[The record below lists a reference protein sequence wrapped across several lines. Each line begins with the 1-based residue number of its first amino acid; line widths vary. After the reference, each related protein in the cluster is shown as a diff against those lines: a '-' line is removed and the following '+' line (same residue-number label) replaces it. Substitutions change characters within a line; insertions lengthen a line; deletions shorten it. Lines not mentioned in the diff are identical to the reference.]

1 MKRTLRKL
9 HTLGG
14 QRQNLESR
22 AKNARCNLTL
32 TFILSPAGR
41 GNIKIGLLA
50 TVFALLVAA
59 SIALAAETG
68 NLKLD
73 VLHDD
78 GAGAKNPAH
87 LIAANGKEA
96 GQVTPGSS
104 IALPPGEY
112 KLIMPIVGGQIVKD
126 NVQIEAGRTHTVLI
140 ENVAVLQVSAKDKTG
155 ADPGFG
161 VSVTTTDSPHTKVA
175 NFISG
180 DKYLFAPNEVD
191 VHVDAPPQGY
201 DWHAVKLEPGHR
213 ALLTLDEVVKAE
225 LAVRTVMSKI
235 PFDNSTRVV
244 ILRAG
249 TQTKVA
255 ESDPGSEHRFK
266 LDPGDYDAYVENRSG
281 KGKPFATSAG
291 IHLESG
297 AKVERTV
304 PLD

>member
-1 MKRTLRKL
+1 MRPIRPLAAITI
-9 HTLGG
+9 
-14 QRQNLESR
+14 
-22 AKNARCNLTL
+22 A
-32 TFILSPAGR
+32 
-41 GNIKIGLLA
+41 LLA
-50 TVFALLVAA
+50 LVWSAQAA
-59 SIALAAETG
+59 QTG

-73 VLHDD
+73 VLGEN

-87 LIAANGKEA
+87 VIAANGKEA

-104 IALPPGEY
+104 VALAPGEY
-112 KLIMPIVGGQIVKD
+112 KIVLPIIGGQIVKD
-126 NVQIEAGRTHTVLI
+126 GVQIEAGRTHTVLI
-140 ENVAVLQVSAKDKTG
+140 ENVAVLEVSVKDKTG

-161 VSVTTTDSPHTKVA
+161 VSVTTTATPHTKVA
-175 NFISG
+175 SFVSG
-180 DKYLFAPNEVD
+180 DKYLFAPSEVD

-201 DWHAVKLEPGHR
+201 DWHAIQLAPGHR

-225 LAVRTVMSKI
+225 LLVQPVMSKI
-235 PFDNSTRVV
+235 PIDNSTRVV

-255 ESDPGSEHRFK
+255 ESEPGVEHRFK

-281 KGKPFATSAG
+281 KGKPYATSAG
-291 IHLESG
+291 IHLDSG

>member
-1 MKRTLRKL
+1 MRP
-9 HTLGG
+9 
-14 QRQNLESR
+14 SR
-22 AKNARCNLTL
+22 
-32 TFILSPAGR
+32 
-41 GNIKIGLLA
+41 LLA
-50 TVFALLVAA
+50 TTIALLAA
-59 SIALAAETG
+59 VSIAAAIAGAAQTG

-73 VLHDD
+73 VLGED

-87 LIAANGKEA
+87 LIAANGTEA

-104 IALPPGEY
+104 VALAPGQY
-112 KLIMPIVGGQIVKD
+112 KLVMPIIGGQIVKD
-126 NVQIEAGRTHTVLI
+126 GVQIEAGRTHTVLI
-140 ENVAVLQVSAKDKTG
+140 ENVAVMQVSVKDKSG

-161 VSVTTTDSPHTKVA
+161 VTVTTTDSPHAKVA
-175 NFISG
+175 SFITG
-180 DKYLFAPNEVD
+180 DKYLFAPQQVN

-201 DWHAVKLEPGHR
+201 DWHAVALAPGHG
-213 ALLTLDEVVKAE
+213 AKLTLDEVVKAD
-225 LAVRTVMSKI
+225 LVVQTVMSKI

-281 KGKPFATSAG
+281 KGKPYVTSAG
-291 IHLESG
+291 IHLDSG